1 MDSYA
6 PNGRVNLD
14 ISGKQAPDYNS
25 FVECRSTPTNYVS
38 DATKGNMATTPVSE
52 LFFSDYNVDVLQKGI
67 QNMVLNKSCGKYRI
81 GTQSPNELLTVMR
94 ATYLQ
99 ESVNLNT
106 NVVHQVK
113 KLNELVLMYCVP
125 RILSELE
132 MHNLY
137 IKDISSLPVPMR
149 YGENTSVAGTKT
161 LELKH
166 FF

>member
-1 MDSYA
+1 MA
-6 PNGRVNLD
+6 QNNRGRLNLD
-14 ISGKQAPDYNS
+14 ISVSQPDYNS
-25 FVECRSTPTNYVS
+25 FVECRSMPTNYVN
-38 DATKGNMATTPVSE
+38 DAIKGNMAQTPVSE
-52 LFFSDYNVDVLQKGI
+52 LFFSDYNVQLLQKGI
-67 QNMVLNKSCGKYRI
+67 QNMVLNKSCGKYKI

-99 ESVNLNT
+99 DGLNSIA

-113 KLNELVLMYCVP
+113 KLNEIVLMYCVP

-132 MHNLY
+132 MHNTYL
-137 IKDISSLPVPMR
+137 KDISTLPVPMK
-149 YGENTSVAGTKT
+149 YGENTNVAGTKT